1 MKNSVAFWRSPTEA
15 IVVIFLLLFLIGT
28 VNVFSASFVMA
39 EQLFDDSY
47 FFLKKHLQSFVI
59 GLIGML
65 ILARLDYRRLKSPAF
80 VFMITGIVLGML
92 VAVHLGGVDANGAKR
107 WLQLGVKFQPSEFAK
122 LVSVVMVAAYIGP
135 RLDRSKPVSLLS
147 WPVGMLLVMGGFVY
161 KQPDMG
167 TALVIVGIGIVLYI
181 LAGIS
186 RQELGALAVLG
197 AAGVVELI
205 FAASYRAER
214 ITAWL
219 DPWSYQQT
227 SGYQTIQGLL
237 AIGSGGFFGTGLGM
251 GYSKFNYLPEAH
263 NDFAFAVLCQEMGF
277 VGCVLVLFLLGWL
290 AWYGIKIAL
299 SAADGFGVMLGT
311 GLTLLVVGQAIGNIA
326 MVSGVIPVAGV
337 PLPFISFG
345 GTSLIMNMMAV
356 GILVN
361 IGRTT
366 SQTKVQDKSHLEEI
380 RARRA
385 NRAGLKLA
393 PKD

>member
-59 GLIGML
+59 GLICML
-65 ILARLDYRRLKSPAF
+65 VLMKLDYRRLKSPAF

-186 RQELGALAVLG
+186 RRELGALGVLV
-197 AAGVVELI
+197 AAGMVELI

-251 GYSKFNYLPEAH
+251 GYS
-263 NDFAFAVLCQEMGF
+263 
-277 VGCVLVLFLLGWL
+277 
-290 AWYGIKIAL
+290 
-299 SAADGFGVMLGT
+299 
-311 GLTLLVVGQAIGNIA
+311 
-326 MVSGVIPVAGV
+326 
-337 PLPFISFG
+337 
-345 GTSLIMNMMAV
+345 
-356 GILVN
+356 
-361 IGRTT
+361 
-366 SQTKVQDKSHLEEI
+366 
-380 RARRA
+380 
-385 NRAGLKLA
+385 
-393 PKD
+393 

>member
-65 ILARLDYRRLKSPAF
+65 VLARLDYRRLKSPAF

-366 SQTKVQDKSHLEEI
+366 SKTQVQDKSHLEEI